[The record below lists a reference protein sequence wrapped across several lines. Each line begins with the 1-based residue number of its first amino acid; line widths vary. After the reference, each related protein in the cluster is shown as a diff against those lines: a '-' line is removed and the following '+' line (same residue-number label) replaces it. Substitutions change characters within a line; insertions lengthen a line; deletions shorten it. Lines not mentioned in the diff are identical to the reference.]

1 MRAREAR
8 KARLAAQLVHDVTKL
23 VEKGLDLR
31 VQQQRRLLGRA
42 TREVCNT
49 SGNRRL
55 PLPVGRAAR
64 RLQAKARGVAKLA
77 RARVH
82 VEVKVTDQLAARRVI
97 HLRERSLT
105 NKR

>member
-1 MRAREAR
+1 MS
-8 KARLAAQLVHDVTKL
+8 KF

-31 VQQQRRLLGRA
+31 VQQQRRLLGRT
-42 TREVCNT
+42 TRKICDA
-49 SGNRRL
+49 SGDRRL

-82 VEVKVTDQLAARRVI
+82 VEVKVADQLAARRVI
-97 HLRERSLT
+97 HLRGCSHTQSRPVSEERD
-105 NKR
+105 KYQERE